1 MCVWIRFGLHFMV
14 QIIQVIDQTTHAIYK
29 FLFEYVLWAKCN
41 IYAEIICFIAHIHIF
56 VYSVFYIYLYI
67 HADTKIFSL
76 SNRKRQVVKFLA
88 HHVAVEMEDIF
99 CQLTM
104 VFYSC
109 KIRMQTRRRDQLI
122 FYRFKCGR
130 CCMITVPVKNV
141 FWRLPTK
148 SFSCSIKIE
157 PYSVYK

>member
-29 FLFEYVLWAKCN
+29 FLFEYVLWAQCN
-41 IYAEIICFIAHIHIF
+41 IYAEIICFIIHI
-56 VYSVFYIYLYI
+56 YVFELPLYI
-67 HADTKIFSL
+67 CRQKIFSM
-76 SNRKRQVVKFLA
+76 SNRKLQVVKFLA
-88 HHVAVEMEDIF
+88 HHVAVEMEEIF

-109 KIRMQTRRRDQLI
+109 KIRMQTRRRDQLS

-130 CCMITVPVKNV
+130 CCMITVPVKNG
-141 FWRLPTK
+141 FWRLSTK

-157 PYSVYK
+157 LYSVYK

>member
-1 MCVWIRFGLHFMV
+1 MFHSIYTFFRTV
-14 QIIQVIDQTTHAIYK
+14 VIGIDI
-29 FLFEYVLWAKCN
+29 
-41 IYAEIICFIAHIHIF
+41 
-56 VYSVFYIYLYI
+56 YIY
-67 HADTKIFSL
+67 ADTKIFSL
-76 SNRKRQVVKFLA
+76 SNRKLQVVKFPA
-88 HHVAVEMEDIF
+88 HHVAVEMEEIF

-109 KIRMQTRRRDQLI
+109 KIRMQTRRRDQLS

>member
-1 MCVWIRFGLHFMV
+1 MQFTNFFLSMCYELNVTYMPRLYVSQH
-14 QIIQVIDQTTHAIYK
+14 IY
-29 FLFEYVLWAKCN
+29 
-41 IYAEIICFIAHIHIF
+41 IF
-56 VYSVFYIYLYI
+56 LYI
-67 HADTKIFSL
+67 SYYIFIYTYRLKLFSL
-76 SNRKRQVVKFLA
+76 SNRKCQVVKFLA
-88 HHVAVEMEDIF
+88 HHVAVEMEEIF

-109 KIRMQTRRRDQLI
+109 KIRMQTRRRDQLS

-157 PYSVYK
+157 LYSVYK